1 MLYCVYVIWC
11 DLILN
16 SEWSVVAL
24 RRQNLRFFGCVLAQL
39 CHSDIQQHQTE
50 VEKKPYTEGKKSSNN
65 NIGTREEI
73 GMKTQTFQ
81 GISATVCMQA
91 EVAK

>member
-50 VEKKPYTEGKKSSNN
+50 VEKKPYTESKK
-65 NIGTREEI
+65 
-73 GMKTQTFQ
+73 KTTTTLEQERKLEWKHRHFKVFQ
-81 GISATVCMQA
+81 LLCVCRQ
-91 EVAK
+91 K